1 MNNYK
6 KEKIIN
12 YYVNIIS
19 LTELL
24 NEVKRFSLSRK
35 GHYICVPAVHQ
46 IIEAYDHEKFA
57 EVANNADLA
66 LPDGRPV
73 YWALKL
79 LKHKDVEHLPGYYVT
94 KKLCKFAAENN
105 LRIGFY
111 GGENKTLNK
120 CISNLKKEFEKL
132 TIGYAYSPPFRM
144 LTNEEKKEIIDNINS
159 SEIEILFICLGCP
172 KQEFWMAEHKDY
184 LKCTSIG
191 IGAAIEFISGG
202 KIIPFKWV
210 QKMGLFWLVRLISE
224 PKRLFWRYLSTNC
237 KFIYLFSK
245 QYFKFKLNS

>member
-6 KEKIIN
+6 KQKIIN

-19 LTELL
+19 LAGLL
-24 NEVKRFSLSRK
+24 NEVKKFSLSK
-35 GHYICVPAVHQ
+35 EGHYICVVPVHQ
-46 IIEAYDHEKFA
+46 IIEAYNHEKFEA
-57 EVANNADLA
+57 VANNADLA

-79 LKHKDVEHLPGYYVT
+79 LNYENVEHLPGHYVT

-132 TIGYAYSPPFRM
+132 TISYAYSPPFRI

-159 SEIEILFICLGCP
+159 SEVEILFVCLGCP
-172 KQEFWMAEHKDY
+172 KQESWMAEHKNY
-184 LKCTSIG
+184 LKCTSLG
-191 IGAAIEFISGG
+191 IGAALDFIAGE
-202 KIIPFKWV
+202 KIIPPKWV

-224 PKRLFWRYLSTNC
+224 PRRLFWRYLSTNL
-237 KFIYLFSK
+237 KFVYLFSK
-245 QYFKFKLNS
+245 QYFKFKFNL